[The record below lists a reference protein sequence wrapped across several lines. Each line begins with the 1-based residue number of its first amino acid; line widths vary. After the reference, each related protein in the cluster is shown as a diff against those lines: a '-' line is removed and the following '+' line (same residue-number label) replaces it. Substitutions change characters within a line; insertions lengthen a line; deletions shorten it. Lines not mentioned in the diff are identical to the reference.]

1 MRTRA
6 SGEST
11 LLLVDAV
18 QVLRGA
24 QVDYAIIG
32 AMAASVHG
40 VIRASRDA
48 DALLSSTASALAELE
63 RRFRAAGFI
72 TELRHGDADDP
83 ISAVLTLHDEFE
95 NRVDLLV
102 GIRGF
107 DPQGFSRTIDVPLDG
122 EPLRFVGLED
132 FIAMKIF
139 AGSPQDVSDA
149 TTALE
154 VATEPPDIDL
164 LRQLSRRYGADTAR
178 SLEGVLATLGM
189 AVEQQRR

>member
-1 MRTRA
+1 MRTKA

-18 QVLRGA
+18 QVLRA
-24 QVDYAIIG
+24 SQVDYAIIG

-40 VIRASRDA
+40 AIRASRDA
-48 DALLSSTASALAELE
+48 DALLSVTVSALPGLE
-63 RRFRAAGFI
+63 RSFRAAGFS
-72 TELRHGDADDP
+72 TELRRGDMDDP
-83 ISAVLTLHDEFE
+83 IGAVLTLHDEFE

-107 DPQGFSRTIDVPLDG
+107 DPQAFSRVIDVPLDG

-132 FIAMKIF
+132 FVAMKIF

-149 TTALE
+149 TIALE
-154 VATEPPDIDL
+154 VATEPLDVDL
-164 LRQLSRRYGADTAR
+164 LRQLSKGYGADTAR
-178 SLEGVLATLGM
+178 SLENLLAIRTR
-189 AVEQQRR
+189 ASDSASS

>member
-1 MRTRA
+1 MRAKA

-18 QVLRGA
+18 QVLRAA

-48 DALLSSTASALAELE
+48 DALLSITVPALPDLE
-63 RRFRAAGFI
+63 RSFRATGFI
-72 TELRHGDADDP
+72 TELRRGDVDDP

-107 DPQGFSRTIDVPLDG
+107 DPQAFSRTIDVPLDG
-122 EPLRFVGLED
+122 ESLRFVSLED

-154 VATEPPDIDL
+154 VATEPLDANL
-164 LRQLSRRYGADTAR
+164 LRQLARRYGADTAR
-178 SLEGVLATLGM
+178 SLENVLATLSRGSDPGM
-189 AVEQQRR
+189 